1 VRSLRAA
8 SLLGVL
14 LALGALA
21 VAALLAVYVPLK
33 LLSMVSERKLDSLAA
48 GIFAPLS
55 IAAGGVIAF
64 FAIVIGYALVA
75 EELEGERVSEDA
87 ARRRELEER
96 LTAYRARQRAM
107 LEELDEVRKLLEEI
121 RDLLKEGVGA

>member
-1 VRSLRAA
+1 VRNLRAA

-33 LLSMVSERKLDSLAA
+33 LLSIAGERKLDSLTA
-48 GIFAPLS
+48 GFFAFMS
-55 IAAGGVIAF
+55 IVAGGAIAHK
-64 FAIVIGYALVA
+64 AIGVGYRLVTK
-75 EELEGERVSEDA
+75 ELTSELDGK
-87 ARRRELEER
+87 

-107 LEELDEVRKLLEEI
+107 LEELDAVKRLLEEI

>member
-1 VRSLRAA
+1 MRAA

-55 IAAGGVIAF
+55 IAAGSVIAF
-64 FAIVIGYALVA
+64 FAIGVGYKLVA

>member
-1 VRSLRAA
+1 LRAA

-55 IAAGGVIAF
+55 IAAGSVIAF
-64 FAIVIGYALVA
+64 FAIGVGYKLVA